1 MVTESDR
8 SSVLLWAAAAES
20 EVVRLSDSCTVVF
33 VDEVTSVF
41 RESDAETESD
51 SGTGC
56 NNECVLLSASPVATA
71 SVRYLKVPEEPEA
84 LSTVPSESLGWRL
97 VPIVIMS
104 DTESESDGDPVPLE
118 PEDIESDSMSESE
131 MRGADVVEI
140 ESFITIESDAKTGP
154 FKAAVTMSE
163 AWNESDT
170 AMVLAVAIA
179 SATPSES
186 DSERLTPAD
195 MASLITIE

>member
-104 DTESESDGDPVPLE
+104 DTESESDGEGPATWPVGT
-118 PEDIESDSMSESE
+118 ESAVLTLSVIVLVRFST
-131 MRGADVVEI
+131 V
-140 ESFITIESDAKTGP
+140 DA
-154 FKAAVTMSE
+154 E
-163 AWNESDT
+163 
-170 AMVLAVAIA
+170 
-179 SATPSES
+179 SES
-186 DSERLTPAD
+186 DRLSDSKAVSNT
-195 MASLITIE
+195 

>member
-56 NNECVLLSASPVATA
+56 NNE
-71 SVRYLKVPEEPEA
+71 
-84 LSTVPSESLGWRL
+84 
-97 VPIVIMS
+97 
-104 DTESESDGDPVPLE
+104 
-118 PEDIESDSMSESE
+118 
-131 MRGADVVEI
+131 
-140 ESFITIESDAKTGP
+140 
-154 FKAAVTMSE
+154 
-163 AWNESDT
+163 
-170 AMVLAVAIA
+170 
-179 SATPSES
+179 
-186 DSERLTPAD
+186 
-195 MASLITIE
+195 